1 MTEYFSMIIKRH
13 IGIFVNNNKKCP
25 VNAGHNDKKTF
36 FKRGVKMKVQEL
48 ARRFYEQ
55 MEWKKRDDETEFC
68 KCKDN
73 ADENL
78 RILIRNVHDGSLPN
92 DWIYSEIW
100 ESMAE
105 IADSDDDNLEE
116 PEKEPDVYHNDLLSW
131 IVNDPYSIDLCDDIT
146 NEMGGMGIIETIQ
159 MAQQRAKEDVYFAV
173 LNELKN
179 FIDEYDEE
187 LENEEE

>member
-1 MTEYFSMIIKRH
+1 
-13 IGIFVNNNKKCP
+13 
-25 VNAGHNDKKTF
+25 
-36 FKRGVKMKVQEL
+36 MKVQEL
-48 ARRFYEQ
+48 AKKFHDQ
-55 MEWKKRDDETEFC
+55 MEWKKRNDETEFC

-78 RILIRNVHDGSLPN
+78 HILIRNVHDGSLPN

-131 IVNDPYSIDLCDDIT
+131 LANDLYNIGLCDDIT

-159 MAQQRAKEDVYFAV
+159 MAQQRAKEEIYFSV
-173 LNELKN
+173 LNQLKN

-187 LENEEE
+187 LENEEEE

>member
-1 MTEYFSMIIKRH
+1 
-13 IGIFVNNNKKCP
+13 
-25 VNAGHNDKKTF
+25 
-36 FKRGVKMKVQEL
+36 MKVQEL
-48 ARRFYEQ
+48 AQRFYDQ
-55 MEWKKRDDETEFC
+55 MEWKKRDDGAEFC

-73 ADENL
+73 ADEYL
-78 RILIRNVHDGSLPN
+78 HILIRNVHDGKLPN

-116 PEKEPDVYHNDLLSW
+116 PEKEPDVYQNDLLSW
-131 IVNDPYSIDLCDDIT
+131 LANDPYNIGLCDDIT

-173 LNELKN
+173 LDELKN

-187 LENEEE
+187 ELDDDDED